1 MQIKQV
7 EGSKNLPVHPCLVVP
22 HHNTGR
28 LHVKGKQIEN
38 GNTRICQKAGTEII
52 ILNTCISKREIIKL
66 ETILDVRTHGKN
78 TKPKEIFQIKH
89 FFTISLKVKNN
100 LLRLR
105 GYDYTLSLLPE
116 YIL

>member
-1 MQIKQV
+1 MANTRTCRK
-7 EGSKNLPVHPCLVVP
+7 
-22 HHNTGR
+22 TGR
-28 LHVKGKQIEN
+28 
-38 GNTRICQKAGTEII
+38 EII
-52 ILNTCISKREIIKL
+52 ILNTCINKGEIIKI
-66 ETILDVRTHGKN
+66 ETILDVRTHRKN

-105 GYDYTLSLLPE
+105 RYDYTLSFLPE